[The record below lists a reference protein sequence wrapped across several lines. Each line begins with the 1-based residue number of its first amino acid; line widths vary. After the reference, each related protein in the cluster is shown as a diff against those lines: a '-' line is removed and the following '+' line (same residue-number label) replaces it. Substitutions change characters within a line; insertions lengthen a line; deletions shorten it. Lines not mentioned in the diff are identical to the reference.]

1 MLQQAVAFNH
11 RILCHLRTV
20 AYGGNGIL
28 SATGDQARVPVYRAL
43 SHTQTSFS
51 SFPFKS
57 CLVKH
62 FRPMFDKRMLNEGI
76 AVDLRLVENAR
87 GTDGGSLIDLQ
98 DFVAIG
104 G

>member
-20 AYGGNGIL
+20 AHGGNGIL
-28 SATGDQARVPVYRAL
+28 SATGDQARVPVYPGVIAYPDVV
-43 SHTQTSFS
+43 F
-51 SFPFKS
+51 FVPFKS

-76 AVDLRLVENAR
+76 AVDLRSGGECAR
-87 GTDGGSLIDLQ
+87 R
-98 DFVAIG
+98 
-104 G
+104 